1 MSNDLCNWWASYTG
15 DFWWAQLTR
24 TWRGL
29 CEGEWVVGGWV
40 WDGTQGTDL
49 LASLFCFCSHLLKQI
64 RNKGLYK
71 FYYVMNYK
79 QKFVSLVTRMNE
91 NRKKV
96 LVKKISLLGLPFIE
110 VKCTYLRILPRDLSW
125 TPRSDW
131 NEGSLCLGRE
141 YVVWAGKEWIY
152 VSSSSSPKLVIAHI
166 FCWSNTYPIPQ

>member
-1 MSNDLCNWWASYTG
+1 MG
-15 DFWWAQLTR
+15 G
-24 TWRGL
+24 RGL
-29 CEGEWVVGGWV
+29 GLRWHPR
-40 WDGTQGTDL
+40 DR
-49 LASLFCFCSHLLKQI
+49 LACFFVLFLQPLAEANQKQ
-64 RNKGLYK
+64 RFYK

-131 NEGSLCLGRE
+131 NEGSLCWVGSMWCEQEKSESMCLRPLPR
-141 YVVWAGKEWIY
+141 
-152 VSSSSSPKLVIAHI
+152 S
-166 FCWSNTYPIPQ
+166 